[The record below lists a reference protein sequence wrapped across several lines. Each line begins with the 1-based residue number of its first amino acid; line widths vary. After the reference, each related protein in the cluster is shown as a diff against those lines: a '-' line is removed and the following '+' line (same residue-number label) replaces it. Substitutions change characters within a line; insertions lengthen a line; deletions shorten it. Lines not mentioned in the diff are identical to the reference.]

1 MALLQVSWI
10 LSLLIASLPL
20 QLTAQE
26 GTSGTLI
33 VCTNVAS
40 DGYYMYHISPAGFLA
55 PTPTTTATLLS
66 QLQEY
71 AVEFTIRSTAL
82 DEVHAQ
88 QMLVWRSQTTAK
100 QTHGHVEDD
109 MI

>member
-10 LSLLIASLPL
+10 LSLLIALASLPL

-33 VCTNVAS
+33 DCTNIAS
-40 DGYYMYHISPAGFLA
+40 DVYYMSHHIAPAGFLA

-88 QMLVWRSQTTAK
+88 QTLVEARL
-100 QTHGHVEDD
+100 
-109 MI
+109 